1 MSWLVGISALPSL
14 LPHLSLFGFRV
25 LLDLLLDCSTT
36 RLLAC
41 LLACLL
47 NPASNTTAP
56 SFPASH
62 SLFLSVTPFRPTCRF
77 HQMLYTDNDLE
88 LIPLL
93 PHGFSRA
100 VYQPFLSDAEVSE
113 LSQGPLPVQS
123 PYATR
128 LVSAPAGSTPGSTTS
143 STQSSPGANHGTNT
157 GPGKCDVKAMQH
169 TLYQCS
175 D

>member
-1 MSWLVGISALPSL
+1 MVYLPYLPCFHTYHSL
-14 LPHLSLFGFRV
+14 ASESCLTSCLIARLP
-25 LLDLLLDCSTT
+25 DC
-36 RLLAC
+36 LLAC

-77 HQMLYTDNDLE
+77 HQMLYTENDLE